1 MDRQTVITELTGI
14 IGDYL
19 KSQGLNLVDFI
30 YRYEGGGLFL
40 RILVDKPENGIS
52 LDECAELNN
61 QLSRILDEKDILR
74 QRYILEV
81 SSPGLDRPLKTKSDF
96 LRCINKK
103 VKCFLSETIKGKIE
117 LDGIINKV
125 EGDSVYID
133 IDGEIFKIPLAKIN
147 KAKQILDNI

>member
-30 YRYEGGGLFL
+30 YRYQGRSLFL
-40 RILVDKPENGIS
+40 RILVDKPESGIS
-52 LDECAELNN
+52 LDECAELNTRV
-61 QLSRILDEKDILR
+61 SRILDEKDILR

-81 SSPGLDRPLKTKSDF
+81 SSPGLDRSLKTKNDF
-96 LRCINKK
+96 SRCINRKAK
-103 VKCFLSETIKGKIE
+103 FFLLESIKGKIE

-133 IDGEIFKIPLAKIN
+133 IDGEIIEIPLVKIN
-147 KAKQILDNI
+147 KAKQILDNS